1 MLYVGPYWF
10 SILHIV
16 MCICSSQPPN
26 LSLAHFSPSVIISI
40 FLSLWVCL
48 CFVNKLIYIISKKFN
63 IWVIL
68 CDICLCLT
76 SLSMIISRSIY
87 VVKMALFHSFLWLSN
102 IPLYIYIYID
112 TLYIYIHTHTLYI
125 FIFIYTT
132 SSLSIPLLVDIYFAF
147 MSWQL

>member
-1 MLYVGPYWF
+1 MDPCWL
-10 SILHIV
+10 SILYKVVYMSIQ
-16 MCICSSQPPN
+16 SSQFTLP
-26 LSLAHFSPSVIISI
+26 HFSPSVIINI
-40 FLSLWVCL
+40 CLSLWVCL
-48 CFVNKLIYIISKKFN
+48 CLVNKLIYIISKKFN

-125 FIFIYTT
+125 YLYLYT
-132 SSLSIPLLVDIYFAF
+132 PHLLYPF
-147 MSWQL
+147 LY